1 MSEIIVFA
9 GTTEGC
15 DISNFLA
22 EHQIHVLAC
31 VATDYG
37 SKSLKENEYLKIH
50 AGRLTEPEMEALLN
64 EKKPEMV
71 LDATHPYAAEVTENI
86 RTACQN
92 TVCCGRLEPIR
103 TRPFM
108 CRIPRLPLNF
118 WRGQRAIS
126 FLQPE
131 ARSWENTPHF
141 LMLESAFM
149 PVSFPCPL

>member
-50 AGRLTEPEMEALLN
+50 AGRLTEPEMEELLN
-64 EKKPEMV
+64 EK
-71 LDATHPYAAEVTENI
+71 
-86 RTACQN
+86 N
-92 TVCCGRLEPIR
+92 T
-103 TRPFM
+103 
-108 CRIPRLPLNF
+108 
-118 WRGQRAIS
+118 
-126 FLQPE
+126 
-131 ARSWENTPHF
+131 WE
-141 LMLESAFM
+141 E
-149 PVSFPCPL
+149 